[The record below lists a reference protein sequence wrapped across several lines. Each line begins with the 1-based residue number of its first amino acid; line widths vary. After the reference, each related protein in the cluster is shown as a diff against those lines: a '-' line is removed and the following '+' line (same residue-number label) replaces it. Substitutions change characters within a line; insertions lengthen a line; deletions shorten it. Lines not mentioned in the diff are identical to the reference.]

1 MVSLMYPALQ
11 KFYNALKQ
19 LERFSLEN
27 SFFDNIG
34 CIDTFLTEYRSTTFV
49 LQKSLGRKDNPIYT
63 KNLEEYLCK
72 DENVS
77 DWLKN
82 NRNIVDHENPFRLKK
97 ILRVTIFDSGN
108 AVEFK
113 KYEQTVEDRTP
124 IGNYLQAIRHTFL
137 SIAAPEVYFAAQY
150 VFVDEEGN
158 DELNIFDFIENGVV
172 VMWHFLHAMKSDLKD
187 ESEIATKLMG
197 DIDAMIQ
204 SMPNRWITDVID
216 YCYYRRDD
224 SFERGESLNLMMPD
238 IRMPVKFFLQQVQQ
252 LSSSVTSFYEA
263 FVYLHTYTYIE
274 QKHHILNTF
283 FIEYRDGTYQTIAF
297 LASIRT
303 TMYRYINKV
312 ASFIKSNDIV
322 NVYLVTETV
331 GYGGIEMKSMPAFL
345 QLNYKEKM
353 AYRAKTFLSFYKITQ
368 IGGIEPLVIDA
379 DSLVD
384 RLSVSVVIGK
394 MKYPQEY
401 EIHNV
406 MLTPIVE
413 SFKAKLL

>member
-1 MVSLMYPALQ
+1 MFPALQ

-19 LERFSLEN
+19 MERFSLEN

-49 LQKSLGRKDNPIYT
+49 LQKSLGRKDHPIYT

-72 DENVS
+72 DEIVS

-82 NRNIVDHENPFRLKK
+82 NRNIVDHESPFRLKK
-97 ILRVTIFDSGN
+97 ILRVTIYDSGN

-113 KYEQTVEDRTP
+113 KYEQTVEDEIP
-124 IGNYLQAIRHTFL
+124 IGDYLQSIRHTFL
-137 SIAAPEVYFAAQY
+137 SIAAPEVYFSAQY

-158 DELNIFDFIENGVV
+158 DELNIFDFIERGVV
-172 VMWHFLHAMKSDLKD
+172 AMWHFLHAMKSDLKD
-187 ESEIATKLMG
+187 ESKIASKLMG
-197 DIDAMIQ
+197 DIDVMIQ
-204 SMPNRWITDVID
+204 SMPQRWITDVID

-224 SFERGESLNLMMPD
+224 GFERGEWYHLMMPD
-238 IRMPVKFFLQQVQQ
+238 IRIPVGIFLQQAQQ
-252 LSSSVTSFYEA
+252 MSSTVTSFYEA
-263 FVYLHTYTYIE
+263 FVYLHTYAFIE

-283 FIEYRDGTYQTIAF
+283 FVEYGDGTYQTLAF
-297 LASIRT
+297 LTSIRT

-312 ASFIKSNDIV
+312 ANLIKSNEIV

-331 GYGGIEMKSMPAFL
+331 GYGGFDMKSMPMFM
-345 QLNYKEKM
+345 QLNYKEKI

-368 IGGIEPLVIDA
+368 IGVIEPLVIDA

-384 RLSVSVVIGK
+384 RLSVSLA
-394 MKYPQEY
+394 MEQMRNPQGY
-401 EIHNV
+401 EIHNI

-413 SFKAKLL
+413 SFKAKLLGK

>member
-1 MVSLMYPALQ
+1 M
-11 KFYNALKQ
+11 
-19 LERFSLEN
+19 
-27 SFFDNIG
+27 
-34 CIDTFLTEYRSTTFV
+34 
-49 LQKSLGRKDNPIYT
+49 
-63 KNLEEYLCK
+63 
-72 DENVS
+72 
-77 DWLKN
+77 
-82 NRNIVDHENPFRLKK
+82 
-97 ILRVTIFDSGN
+97 
-108 AVEFK
+108 
-113 KYEQTVEDRTP
+113 
-124 IGNYLQAIRHTFL
+124 
-137 SIAAPEVYFAAQY
+137 
-150 VFVDEEGN
+150 
-158 DELNIFDFIENGVV
+158 
-172 VMWHFLHAMKSDLKD
+172 
-187 ESEIATKLMG
+187 
-197 DIDAMIQ
+197 
-204 SMPNRWITDVID
+204 
-216 YCYYRRDD
+216 
-224 SFERGESLNLMMPD
+224 
-238 IRMPVKFFLQQVQQ
+238 
-252 LSSSVTSFYEA
+252 SSSVTSFYEA

-384 RLSVSVVIGK
+384 RLSVSVAIGK

-413 SFKAKLL
+413 SFKAKLLRK